1 MFAVL
6 TRMKPMKQKTR
17 KGAVSA
23 ALALMLCLPIPLRAG
38 TALIRQQNGS
48 ATFSAGDKQAIAAFE
63 KRVKGYVR
71 LRNRVKQKIPKLS
84 KKSTP
89 EEIQANKKAFAAA
102 LAAARAGTK
111 PGDLFASD
119 VADYIRAT
127 LKREFKGTDRK
138 EVRKIVLDAET
149 KIPVPLKVNYPY
161 PDPKEFTEMPPTL
174 LLQLPRLPKQLKY
187 RYVGRNLLLV
197 DTDNNLIIDYML
209 DALP

>member
-1 MFAVL
+1 
-6 TRMKPMKQKTR
+6 
-17 KGAVSA
+17 
-23 ALALMLCLPIPLRAG
+23 
-38 TALIRQQNGS
+38 
-48 ATFSAGDKQAIAAFE
+48 
-63 KRVKGYVR
+63 VR

>member
-1 MFAVL
+1 ML
-6 TRMKPMKQKTR
+6 TPMKPMKQKIK
-17 KGAVSA
+17 KGTVSA
-23 ALALMLCLPIPLRAG
+23 AVVLMLFLPIPLRAG
-38 TALIRQQNGS
+38 TAFIQQPNGS
-48 ATFSAGDKQAIAAFE
+48 ARSSADDKQAIAAFE
-63 KRVKGYVR
+63 NRVKEYVK
-71 LRNRVKQKIPKLS
+71 LRNQVKQKIPKLS

-89 EEIQANKKAFAAA
+89 EEIQANKKAFVAA
-102 LAAARAGTK
+102 LAAARANAK
-111 PGDLFASD
+111 PGDLFTPD

-149 KIPVPLKVNYPY
+149 KIPVPLKVNYTY

-174 LLQLPRLPKQLKY
+174 LLRLPRLPKQLKY